1 MLTYLPNLI
10 EIAGLICLQQTL
22 PGLFR
27 IFHWNAAQVEFARI
41 LALKCRVIL
50 LLTILTL
57 APAFLTRVR
66 ALLAYVSVLAMS
78 NARLQYDTDGL
89 PIFSAVVAIRSRL
102 ARALASEMVGGL
114 TDTASSGVSSS
125 IGFTVDGAIT
135 TSSSVISITSKI
147 AIVKAFNRTVEAVS
161 GMEI

>member
-41 LALKCRVIL
+41 LALKCRVTL

-78 NARLQYDTDGL
+78 DAR
-89 PIFSAVVAIRSRL
+89 
-102 ARALASEMVGGL
+102 
-114 TDTASSGVSSS
+114 
-125 IGFTVDGAIT
+125 
-135 TSSSVISITSKI
+135 
-147 AIVKAFNRTVEAVS
+147 
-161 GMEI
+161 